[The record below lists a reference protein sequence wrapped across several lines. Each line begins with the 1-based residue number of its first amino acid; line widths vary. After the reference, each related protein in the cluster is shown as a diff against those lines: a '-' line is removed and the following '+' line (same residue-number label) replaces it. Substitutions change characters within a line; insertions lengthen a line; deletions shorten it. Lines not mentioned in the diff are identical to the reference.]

1 MNRYLGFEEKKIL
14 INSSIYGNFYYCPLV
29 WHFCSKNSLKKN
41 RKYSKKGLRFLLN
54 DYESD
59 YKTLLKKCNR
69 CTMEVRW
76 LRTLALETFKTLND
90 LNPAFMKNLFVKR
103 EAAKGRKNNL
113 EISNRNTVKYEH
125 KSIRSLGP
133 QIWNIQKKSKMKI
146 LMRSL
151 KST

>member
-1 MNRYLGFEEKKIL
+1 
-14 INSSIYGNFYYCPLV
+14 
-29 WHFCSKNSLKKN
+29 
-41 RKYSKKGLRFLLN
+41 
-54 DYESD
+54 
-59 YKTLLKKCNR
+59 
-69 CTMEVRW
+69 
-76 LRTLALETFKTLND
+76 
-90 LNPAFMKNLFVKR
+90 MKNLFVKR

-113 EISNRNTVKYEH
+113 EIPNRNTVKYEH